1 MDPAKNNSNNPPT
14 NSQAPTDQPSGAQIG
29 SIHKESPVITPPQ
42 ELSSVRDLGKEE
54 ELAPEVSA
62 VGVRAVRDEIEIPP
76 DIVKMGV
83 APPLGQ
89 MPVTTVVG
97 IKLPITDEKIEQGL
111 HQSVLSSLRWLAEWC
126 IYQLKRAHL
135 TILKIQGK
143 VRRVRY
149 RGK

>member
-54 ELAPEVSA
+54 ELAPEVKGA
-62 VGVRAVRDEIEIPP
+62 GVRAVSDRLDVPE
-76 DIVKMGV
+76 DILKVGV
-83 APPLGQ
+83 RPPPLQ
-89 MPVTTVVG
+89 VPLTATLG

-149 RGK
+149 KG